1 MAVILA
7 VVKSLV
13 FLKYAFE
20 TRPGSKVETKGYK
33 WVGNFPL
40 LRLMTEPDPRSE
52 SYVRK
57 NVKTMNNVQ
66 NNIRVYQHD
75 ALYSAYKNKRYTRVN
90 TFY

>member
-52 SYVRK
+52 TLCSKKRK
-57 NVKTMNNVQ
+57 DYEQ
-66 NNIRVYQHD
+66 C
-75 ALYSAYKNKRYTRVN
+75 SE
-90 TFY
+90 